1 MVIEFYIS
9 DNGLQVCT
17 QMEGHRLLLDG
28 YATCVLNIRHDLKAT
43 RASSVPLCLG
53 AESQPPRGRVLTLPL
68 PAGLCAQGQALAYP
82 GACLPHAFPSSAD
95 FVSSV
100 CDVRKKGWLFEM
112 MLL

>member
-17 QMEGHRLLLDG
+17 QMEGNRLLLDG
-28 YATCVLNIRHDLKAT
+28 YATCVLNIPHDLKAS
-43 RASSVPLCLG
+43 RASSVPLYLG
-53 AESQPPRGRVLTLPL
+53 TESQPLRGRVLTLPL
-68 PAGLCAQGQALAYP
+68 PAGLCAQAVAYP

-95 FVSSV
+95 FVGSV
-100 CDVRKKGWLFEM
+100 CDVRKKGRLFEM